1 MISPINQIKLDDYT
15 ESVPAFLTMVTMPFA
30 YSIAEGISVGMI
42 SYVILK
48 VATGRAKEVSPVMYI
63 LAIIFTLRY
72 LRPLLPF

>member
-15 ESVPAFLTMVTMPFA
+15 ESVPAFLTMATMPFA

-48 VATGRAKEVSPVMYI
+48 VTTGRAKEVSPVMYI

-72 LRPLLPF
+72 LRPILPF

>member
-48 VATGRAKEVSPVMYI
+48 VATGRGKEVSPVMYI

-72 LRPLLPF
+72 LRPLLAF